1 MRLSIRRIRP
11 APRWMAP
18 GRPFLMELDHPA
30 DGAAHAR
37 HGLRDRIASLHRDG
51 EPASRRDPTR
61 RGREVTVVKGH
72 SWVPFEHRSR
82 FNRAIT
88 APGGS
93 GPNVLLHDALA
104 AIVSGLLPQSFRAR
118 LQTPP
123 RWFRGKARACGC
135 PVGWF
140 KSRPRSRVKRNSR
153 RARNQFLVLFS
164 GVPEDDPR

>member
-1 MRLSIRRIRP
+1 MDGSWATVSNGIGSSRR
-11 APRWMAP
+11 W
-18 GRPFLMELDHPA
+18 GRPRVSR
-30 DGAAHAR
+30 AAR
-37 HGLRDRIASLHRDG
+37 SDRGSLHRDG

-61 RGREVTVVKGH
+61 RGREVTAVKGH
-72 SWVPFEHRSR
+72 SWVLFEHRLR

-104 AIVSGLLPQSFRAR
+104 AIVGGLLPQSFRAR

-135 PVGWF
+135 PDGWF
-140 KSRPRSRVKRNSR
+140 KSRPRSRVKTNSR
-153 RARNQFLVLFS
+153 RARNQFLVL
-164 GVPEDDPR
+164 